1 MTVQDNTGQANP
13 GQVDPGQV
21 NLGQV
26 DTGGPQV
33 LSGIRVLDL
42 SRWVSG
48 EFATKLFADFGADV
62 IKVEKPGEGS
72 YTRHWGPFPGDK
84 PDPEVSALYLHLN
97 TNKRS
102 IALDLRGEADRDLL
116 LRLTETADAV
126 VESFRPGQLE
136 RLGLGPAELRARN
149 PRLVVTRI
157 SPFGQDGPYR
167 DYEATGIVLQA
178 MGGPMHATG
187 EAGRSPQRKPGL
199 LEHYTIGR
207 TAGEA
212 TLAGVFFARRAGTGA
227 VIDIS
232 GQEVLLAGADRR
244 ASYLL
249 SAAYSGMNAPRGV
262 RSAHRGAATFTG
274 PFRASDGYVMVYI
287 TNQEFW
293 NRLIR
298 LIGEGNQAFLDKF
311 LNRIHLGDDWDEF
324 ITYLRAWFAARPKI
338 ELMTRC
344 EAARIPLTAYLGMDE
359 LAANEH
365 FRGRDCFVAADHP
378 VAGRLE
384 YIGPP
389 WRMRGGYR
397 LRHPAPLLDQ
407 HGAQIRAE
415 FEPATTRSSA
425 S

>member
-1 MTVQDNTGQANP
+1 MTEQVLPAQAMRDDERA
-13 GQVDPGQV
+13 GE
-21 NLGQV
+21 
-26 DTGGPQV
+26 PQV

-42 SRWVSG
+42 SRWVAG

-72 YTRHWGPFPGDK
+72 YTRHWGPFPSDQ
-84 PDPEVSALYLHLN
+84 PDIEASALYLHLN
-97 TNKRS
+97 TNKRG
-102 IALDLRGEADRDLL
+102 ITLDLHRPEDRALL
-116 LRLTETADAV
+116 LRLAGTADAV

-136 RLGLGPAELRARN
+136 RLGIGPRELQAAN
-149 PRLVVTRI
+149 PRLVLTRI
-157 SPFGQDGPYR
+157 SPFGQNGPYR

-187 EAGRSPQRKPGL
+187 EAGRAPQRKPGL

-212 TLAGVFFARRAGTGA
+212 TMAGIFFAKRSGTGA
-227 VIDIS
+227 VIDVS

-274 PFRASDGYVMVYI
+274 PFPASDGYVMIYI

-293 NRLIR
+293 NRLVR
-298 LIGEGNQAFLDKF
+298 LIADGNQSFLDRF
-311 LNRIHLGDDWDEF
+311 LNRIFLGDDWDEF
-324 ITYLRAWFAARPKI
+324 MTYLRAWFAARPKI
-338 ELMTRC
+338 ALMTMC
-344 EAARIPLTAYLGMDE
+344 EAARIPLTAYLSMDE
-359 LAANEH
+359 LAENEH
-365 FRGRDCFVAADHP
+365 FRGRGCFVAADHP

-397 LRHPAPLLDQ
+397 LRHAAPLLNE
-407 HGAQIRAE
+407 HGEQIRAE
-415 FEPATTRSSA
+415 LESATACSS
-425 S
+425 SPTGF

>member
-1 MTVQDNTGQANP
+1 MTDQVTAETAAAEQVAGAP
-13 GQVDPGQV
+13 GDGR
-21 NLGQV
+21 
-26 DTGGPQV
+26 QV

-42 SRWVSG
+42 SRWVAG

-62 IKVEKPGEGS
+62 IKAEKPAEGS
-72 YTRHWGPFPGDK
+72 YTRGWGPFPGDQ
-84 PDPEVSALYLHLN
+84 PDREASALYLHLN

-102 IALDLRGEADRDLL
+102 IALDLHDAGDRALL
-116 LRLTETADAV
+116 LRLAETADAV
-126 VESFRPGQLE
+126 VESFRPGHLE
-136 RLGLGPAELRARN
+136 RLGLGPAELQARN

-178 MGGPMHATG
+178 MGGPMNATG
-187 EAGRSPQRKPGL
+187 EAGRAPQRKPGL
-199 LEHYTIGR
+199 LEHYTVGR

-212 TLAGVFFARRAGTGA
+212 TLAGIFFAQRAGTGS

-274 PFRASDGYVMVYI
+274 PFRASDGYVMIYV

-298 LIGEGNQAFLDKF
+298 VIGAGNPGFVDKF
-311 LNRIHLGDDWDEF
+311 LGRLHLGDDWDEF
-324 ITYLRAWFAARPKI
+324 MAYLRAWFAARPKL
-338 ELMTRC
+338 ELMTMC

-359 LAANEH
+359 LAVNEH
-365 FRGRDCFVAADHP
+365 FRGRDCFVTADHP
-378 VAGRLE
+378 VAGPLE

-389 WRMRGGYR
+389 WRMRGGYQ
-397 LRHPAPLLDQ
+397 LRHAAPLLDE
-407 HGAQIRAE
+407 HGAEIRAE
-415 FEPATTRSSA
+415 LGGPA
-425 S
+425 

>member
-1 MTVQDNTGQANP
+1 MTEQIPAEQVRAEQVP
-13 GQVDPGQV
+13 GVREDER
-21 NLGQV
+21 
-26 DTGGPQV
+26 QV

-72 YTRHWGPFPGDK
+72 YTRGWGPFPGDK
-84 PDPEVSALYLHLN
+84 PDREASALYLHLN

-102 IALDLRGEADRDLL
+102 VALDLHTAAGRDQL
-116 LRLTETADAV
+116 LRLADTADAV
-126 VESFRPGQLE
+126 VESFRPGHLE
-136 RLGLGPAELRARN
+136 RLGLGPDELRARN

-178 MGGPMHATG
+178 MGGPMNATG
-187 EAGRSPQRKPGL
+187 EADRAPQRKPGL
-199 LEHYTIGR
+199 LEHYTVGR
-207 TAGEA
+207 TASEA
-212 TLAGVFFARRAGTGA
+212 TLAGIYFARRAGTGS

-274 PFRASDGYVMVYI
+274 PFRASDGYVMIYV

-298 LIGEGNQAFLDKF
+298 LIGAGNQEFLDKY
-311 LNRIHLGDDWDEF
+311 LGRLQLGDDWDEF
-324 ITYLRAWFAARPKI
+324 MTYLRAWFAARPKI
-338 ELMTRC
+338 ELMTTC

-365 FRGRDCFVAADHP
+365 FRGRDCFVTADHP
-378 VAGRLE
+378 VAGPLE

-397 LRHPAPLLDQ
+397 LKHAAPLLDE

-415 FEPATTRSSA
+415 LGSPA
-425 S
+425 

>member
-1 MTVQDNTGQANP
+1 MDE
-13 GQVDPGQV
+13 
-21 NLGQV
+21 
-26 DTGGPQV
+26 PQV

-42 SRWVSG
+42 SRWAAG

-84 PDPEVSALYLHLN
+84 PDPEASALFLHLN
-97 TNKRS
+97 TNKRG
-102 IALDLRGEADRDLL
+102 ITLDLHRDDDRDIL

-126 VESFRPGQLE
+126 VESFRPGHLE
-136 RLGLGPAELRARN
+136 ELGLGPRELHGRN

-157 SPFGQDGPYR
+157 SAFGQDGPYR

-187 EAGRSPQRKPGL
+187 EADRAPQRKPGL
-199 LEHYTIGR
+199 LEHYTVGR

-212 TLAGVFFARRAGTGA
+212 TLAGIFHARRAGSGA
-227 VIDIS
+227 VIDVS

-287 TNQEFW
+287 TNQQFW

-298 LIGEGNQAFLDKF
+298 LIGAGNQAFLDKYLDRLF
-311 LNRIHLGDDWDEF
+311 LGDDWDEF
-324 ITYLRAWFAARPKI
+324 ISYLRDWFARRPKT
-338 ELMTRC
+338 ELMEMC
-344 EAARIPLTAYLGMDE
+344 EGARIPLTAYLGMDE
-359 LAANEH
+359 VASHPH
-365 FRGRDCFVAADHP
+365 FRDRGCFVAAEHP

-384 YIGPP
+384 YVGPP

-397 LRHPAPLLDQ
+397 LRHTAPLLGQ
-407 HGAQIRAE
+407 HDDEVRAE
-415 FEPATTRSSA
+415 LRLAREPERS
-425 S
+425 

>member
-1 MTVQDNTGQANP
+1 MTE
-13 GQVDPGQV
+13 QV
-21 NLGQV
+21 NTEQSAA
-26 DTGGPQV
+26 DDREGGRQV

-62 IKVEKPGEGS
+62 IKVEKPGQGS

-84 PDPEVSALYLHLN
+84 PDIEASALYLHLN

-102 IALDLRGEADRDLL
+102 IVLDLHLAEDRALL
-116 LRLTETADAV
+116 LRLAATADAV
-126 VESFRPGQLE
+126 VESFRPGHLE
-136 RLGLGPAELRARN
+136 RLGLGPQELQAAN

-187 EAGRSPQRKPGL
+187 EADRAPQRKPGL

-212 TLAGVFFARRAGTGA
+212 TLAGVFFARRSGTGS

-232 GQEVLLAGADRR
+232 GQEVLLSGADRR

-249 SAAYSGMNAPRGV
+249 AAAYSGANAPRGV

-274 PFRASDGYVMVYI
+274 PFPASDGYVMIYV

-298 LIGEGNQAFLDKF
+298 LIGEGNQPFLDKF
-311 LNRIHLGDDWDEF
+311 LDRIHLGDDWDEF
-324 ITYLRAWFAARPKI
+324 MTYLRAWFAARPKI
-338 ELMTRC
+338 ELMTMC

-359 LAANEH
+359 LAVNPH
-365 FRGRDCFVAADHP
+365 FRGRGNFVAADHP
-378 VAGRLE
+378 VAGPLE
-384 YIGPP
+384 YIGAP
-389 WRMRGGYR
+389 WRMRDGYR
-397 LRHPAPLLDQ
+397 LRHTAPLLDE

-415 FEPATTRSSA
+415 LEPATGQPASRSGS
-425 S
+425 

>member
-1 MTVQDNTGQANP
+1 MA
-13 GQVDPGQV
+13 
-21 NLGQV
+21 
-26 DTGGPQV
+26 DTARDDDRQV

-72 YTRHWGPFPGDK
+72 YTRHWGPFPDDK
-84 PDPEVSALYLHLN
+84 PDTEASALYLHLN

-102 IALDLRGEADRDLL
+102 IVLDLHHEEDRGVL
-116 LRLTETADAV
+116 LRLAETADAV
-126 VESFRPGQLE
+126 VESFRPGHLE
-136 RLGLGPAELRARN
+136 RLGLGPRELQAAN

-187 EAGRSPQRKPGL
+187 EADRSPQRKPGL

-212 TLAGVFFARRAGTGA
+212 TLAGIFFAGRTGTGA

-287 TNQEFW
+287 TNQGFW
-293 NRLIR
+293 NRLIQ
-298 LIGEGNQAFLDKF
+298 LIADGDRAFLDKF
-311 LNRIHLGDDWDEF
+311 LNRIFLGDDWDEF
-324 ITYLRAWFAARPKI
+324 ISYLRAWFAARPKI

-344 EAARIPLTAYLGMDE
+344 EAARIPLTAYLGMNE
-359 LAANEH
+359 LAVNPH
-365 FRGRDCFVAADHP
+365 FRDRGCFVAADHP
-378 VAGRLE
+378 VAGPLE

-397 LRHPAPLLDQ
+397 LRHAAPLLDQ
-407 HGAQIRAE
+407 HGEEIRAE
-415 FEPATTRSSA
+415 LESTTVRSS
-425 S
+425 SSSRS